1 MEQYKIDE
9 KLTTSLS
16 CSVKQG
22 KYYTKIHKKHI
33 ESYGEYGA
41 SNIRDNITNTFRE
54 AINQLNN
61 SNRNN
66 NMLLVGKVQSG
77 KTANLELFT
86 ALAFDNGF
94 NLVVIYGGYDNTLLG
109 QTTNRFKK
117 TFDIPNDTDYSDD
130 TPVVFSSDDSAQLI
144 TVDDEL
150 VEDLLEADKPIF
162 IISMKRPVAMK
173 KVNDL
178 LTRINKSSLKAFII
192 DDEGDQ
198 ASLNTKK
205 NKALDA
211 SATYAE
217 IVRMKDLLEDP
228 LYLSVTATPQ
238 ALIFLDEYSRLRPD
252 SIRLIEPSKGYCGA
266 EAYHL
271 YDSGVIELIGDEDQQ
286 ELSEGVLPE
295 SLKIAIR
302 HYIIASAIM
311 CERKCSKSKSEM
323 IIHSHRNVSN
333 HSNIYRMVDS
343 YVQTFKDQVL
353 YDDLES
359 LEITKQEYDKTYK
372 QLFSPEVQRNY
383 SFDNLWEIICKKII
397 TRVYLILKNS
407 AGQVTQANEGLRKHK
422 IYIGGDLLQ
431 RGVTFPN
438 LVTTYFSRWAKDSGN
453 MDTNL
458 QRARWF
464 GYREKWIDICKIFTS
479 ETIAREFTNL
489 SEIETDLWEQFYSI
503 QSGEMQIDE
512 ILIRADNTKQKPT
525 RKNVAAYNTIAF
537 RSKWIKQRVGIFDKN
552 QIEANNTLVNT
563 LLSTY
568 TFQDTSA
575 GRIDDGITAQYTIID
590 RTALSTLIDHMQA
603 IFDLEPFE
611 RRPLIDLIESSGDIP
626 VILMNDID
634 GSGRK
639 RSFYPNNK
647 IYALQQGAD
656 NKDKDKAVFLGD
668 SHVVI
673 DTNKINIQIHKIIP
687 QKRDAAGNVNVLVD
701 YTQYMFAI
709 YVPKEKKYYVKG

>member
-1 MEQYKIDE
+1 MEQYKMVDASTASQGI
-9 KLTTSLS
+9 TIR
-16 CSVKQG
+16 QG
-22 KYYTKIHKKHI
+22 KYYTKIHDKHV

-41 SNIRDNITNTFRE
+41 ANIRDNITNTFRE
-54 AINQLNN
+54 AMLQLNSTN
-61 SNRNN
+61 ISN

-77 KTANLELFT
+77 KTSNLELFT

-94 NLVVIYGGYDNTLLG
+94 NLVVIYGGYDNTLLS

-117 TFDIPNDTDYSDD
+117 TFDIPNDTNYSSD
-130 TPVVFSSDDSAQLI
+130 TPVVFSSDDSAQLL
-144 TVDDEL
+144 TVDDEII
-150 VEDLLEADKPIF
+150 EDLLDADKPIF
-162 IISMKRPVAMK
+162 LISMKRPVAMK

-178 LTRINKSSLKAFII
+178 LTRIDKSGLKAFII

-205 NKALDA
+205 NKELDA

-217 IVRMKDLLEDP
+217 IVAMKDLLNDP

-252 SIRLIEPSKGYCGA
+252 TIRLIEPGEGYCGVD
-266 EAYHL
+266 AYHL
-271 YDSGVIELIGDEDQQ
+271 YDSGVIELVAEEDQQ
-286 ELSEGVLPE
+286 DLNEGVLTD
-295 SLKIAIR
+295 SLKCAIR
-302 HYIIASAIM
+302 HYVIASAIM
-311 CERKCSKSKSEM
+311 HVRKHPTSEM
-323 IIHSHRNVSN
+323 IIHSHRNVSD
-333 HSNIYRMVDS
+333 HSNIYRMVDA

-353 YDDLES
+353 YEDEEGLAV
-359 LEITKQEYDKTYK
+359 TRKEYQVTYQ
-372 QLFSPEVQRNY
+372 QLFDSEIQSKY
-383 SFDNLWEIICKKII
+383 DFDDLWEIICEKII
-397 TRVYLILKNS
+397 KRVYLILKNS

-431 RGVTFPN
+431 RGVTFPS

-464 GYREKWIDICKIFTS
+464 GYRGKWIDLCKIFTS

-525 RKNVAAYNTIAF
+525 RKNVAAYNAVAF
-537 RSKWIKQRVGIFDKN
+537 RNKWIKQRVGIFDKN
-552 QIEANNTLVNT
+552 QIAINNALVDDM
-563 LLSTY
+563 LSACE
-568 TFQDTSA
+568 FQNTSA
-575 GRIDDGITAQYTIID
+575 GRVDGVTTAQYTIIERD
-590 RTALSTLIDHMQA
+590 NLSKLIDHMQA

-611 RRPLIDLIESSGDIP
+611 RRPLIDLIESSGEIP
-626 VILMNDID
+626 VIMMNDVD
-634 GSGRK
+634 GTGRK

-668 SHVVI
+668 SHVVV
-673 DTNKINIQIHKIIP
+673 DKNQINIQIHKIIP
-687 QKRDAAGNVNVLVD
+687 KKKDSAGNITILTD

>member
-1 MEQYKIDE
+1 MEQYIMDSE
-9 KLTTSLS
+9 NDVNFVT
-16 CSVKQG
+16 VVHG
-22 KYYTKIHKKHI
+22 KYYEKIHKKHI
-33 ESYGEYGA
+33 ASYGNFGA
-41 SNIRDNITNTFRE
+41 ANIRDNITSTFKE
-54 AINQLNN
+54 ALIQLNTPN
-61 SNRNN
+61 KSN

-77 KTANLELFT
+77 KTSNLELFT

-94 NLVVIYGGYDNTLLG
+94 NLVIIYGGYDSTLLN

-130 TPVVFSSDDSAQLI
+130 VPVIFSSDDPQIL
-144 TVDDEL
+144 TVDDEII
-150 VEDLLEADKPIF
+150 EDLLDANKPIF
-162 IISMKRPVAMK
+162 LISMKRPAAMN
-173 KVNDL
+173 KVNNL
-178 LTRINKSSLKAFII
+178 LSRIDKSNLKAFII

-205 NKALDA
+205 NKVLDA
-211 SATYAE
+211 SATYAS
-217 IVRMKDLLEDP
+217 IVSMKNHLNDP

-252 SIRLIEPSKGYCGA
+252 SIRLIEPGKDYCGVD
-266 EAYHL
+266 AYHL
-271 YDSGVIELIGDEDQQ
+271 YDSGTIELINDEDQQ
-286 ELSEGVLPE
+286 DLSDGVLAD
-295 SLKIAIR
+295 SLKNAIR

-311 CERKCSKSKSEM
+311 FKRGIKSSEM

-333 HSNIYRMVDS
+333 HSTIYRMVDVFIQS
-343 YVQTFKDQVL
+343 FKDQV
-353 YDDLES
+353 DLSDTEG
-359 LEITKQEYDKTYK
+359 LEITKNEYALAYSVYFEPT
-372 QLFSPEVQRNY
+372 VQHSY
-383 SFDNLWEIICKKII
+383 DFDTLWDIICSKII
-397 TRVYLILKNS
+397 RRVYLILKNS
-407 AGQVTQANEGLRKHK
+407 AGQVTQTNENLRKYK

-431 RGVTFPN
+431 RGVTFSG
-438 LVTTYFSRWAKDSGN
+438 LVTTYFSRWAKDHGN

-464 GYREKWIDICKIFTS
+464 GYRKKWIDLCKIFTS

-525 RKNVAAYNTIAF
+525 RKNVATYNTISF
-537 RSKWIKQRVGIFDKN
+537 RNKWIKQRVGIFDKN
-552 QIEANNTLVNT
+552 QISINNALVDNLLNNVTLQN
-563 LLSTY
+563 
-568 TFQDTSA
+568 TSA
-575 GRIDDGITAQYTIID
+575 GRIDGGISAQYAIIN
-590 RTALSTLIDHMQA
+590 RKALSTLIDHMQT

-626 VILMNDID
+626 VILMNDVD
-634 GSGRK
+634 GYGRK

-668 SHVVI
+668 SHVIVDI
-673 DTNKINIQIHKIIP
+673 NKINIQIHKIIP
-687 QKRDAAGNVNVLVD
+687 KKKDSSGNVTMLTS

>member
-1 MEQYKIDE
+1 MEQYIINSEDQVE
-9 KLTTSLS
+9 PVTII
-16 CSVKQG
+16 QG
-22 KYYTKIHKKHI
+22 KYYEKIHKKHI
-33 ESYGEYGA
+33 TSYGDFGA
-41 SNIRDNITNTFRE
+41 ANIRDNITSTFRE
-54 AINQLNN
+54 ALIQLNTPAK
-61 SNRNN
+61 SN

-77 KTANLELFT
+77 KTSNLELFT

-94 NLVVIYGGYDNTLLG
+94 NLVIIYGGYDSTLLG

-117 TFDIPNDTDYSDD
+117 TFDIPNDMDYSDD
-130 TPVVFSSDDSAQLI
+130 TPVVFSSSDDSAQLI
-144 TVDDEL
+144 TIDDEII
-150 VEDLLEADKPIF
+150 EDLLDAHKPIF
-162 IISMKRPVAMK
+162 LISMKRPVAMN
-173 KVNDL
+173 KVNNL
-178 LTRINKSSLKAFII
+178 LARIDKSKLKAFII

-211 SATYAE
+211 SATYAS
-217 IVRMKDLLEDP
+217 IVTMKDLLNDP

-252 SIRLIEPSKGYCGA
+252 SIRLIEPGQGYCGVD
-266 EAYHL
+266 AYHL
-271 YDSGVIELIGDEDQQ
+271 YDSGTIELINDEDQQ
-286 ELSEGVLPE
+286 DLSNGVLAD
-295 SLKIAIR
+295 SLKNAIR

-311 CERKCSKSKSEM
+311 FIRGRKSSEM
-323 IIHSHRNVSN
+323 IIHSHRNVSA
-333 HSNIYRMVDS
+333 HSTIYRMVDAFIQS
-343 YVQTFKDQVL
+343 FKAQVEYTDTEGLETTKSEYKLAYSIFFDAKVQCT
-353 YDDLES
+353 YDFDS
-359 LEITKQEYDKTYK
+359 LWD
-372 QLFSPEVQRNY
+372 
-383 SFDNLWEIICKKII
+383 IICNKVIR
-397 TRVYLILKNS
+397 RVYLILKNS
-407 AGQVTQANEGLRKHK
+407 AGQVTQASEGLRKYK

-431 RGVTFPN
+431 RGVTFPG
-438 LVTTYFSRWAKDSGN
+438 LVTTYFSRLAKDSGN

-464 GYREKWIDICKIFTS
+464 GYREKWIDLCKIFTS

-512 ILIRADNTKQKPT
+512 ILIHADNTKQKPT
-525 RKNVAAYNTIAF
+525 RKNVATYNTVVF

-552 QIEANNTLVNT
+552 QVSTNNALVDNLLNSVTLQN
-563 LLSTY
+563 
-568 TFQDTSA
+568 TSA
-575 GRIDDGITAQYTIID
+575 GRTDGKTTAQYSIINRKD
-590 RTALSTLIDHMQA
+590 LSTLIDHMQT

-656 NKDKDKAVFLGD
+656 NKDKGKAIFLGD
-668 SHVVI
+668 SHVVV
-673 DTNKINIQIHKIIP
+673 DKDQINIQIHKIIP
-687 QKRDAAGNVNVLVD
+687 KKKDPSGNITILTD

-709 YVPKEKKYYVKG
+709 YVPKGKKYYVKG

>member
-1 MEQYKIDE
+1 MEQYIINSEDQVE
-9 KLTTSLS
+9 PVTII
-16 CSVKQG
+16 QG
-22 KYYTKIHKKHI
+22 KYYEKIHKKHI
-33 ESYGEYGA
+33 TSYGDFGA
-41 SNIRDNITNTFRE
+41 ANIRDNITSTFRE
-54 AINQLNN
+54 ALIQLNTPAK
-61 SNRNN
+61 SN

-77 KTANLELFT
+77 KTSNLELFT

-94 NLVVIYGGYDNTLLG
+94 NLVIIYGGYDSTLLG

-117 TFDIPNDTDYSDD
+117 TFDIPNDMDYSDD
-130 TPVVFSSDDSAQLI
+130 TPVVFSSSDDSAQLI
-144 TVDDEL
+144 TIDDEII
-150 VEDLLEADKPIF
+150 EDLLDTHKPIF
-162 IISMKRPVAMK
+162 LISMKRPVAMN
-173 KVNDL
+173 KVNNL
-178 LTRINKSSLKAFII
+178 LARIDKSKLKAFII

-211 SATYAE
+211 SATYAS
-217 IVRMKDLLEDP
+217 IVTMKDLLNDP

-252 SIRLIEPSKGYCGA
+252 SIRLIEPGQGYCGVD
-266 EAYHL
+266 AYHL
-271 YDSGVIELIGDEDQQ
+271 YDSGTIELINDEDQQ
-286 ELSEGVLPE
+286 DLSNGVLAD
-295 SLKIAIR
+295 SLKNAIR

-311 CERKCSKSKSEM
+311 FIRGRKSSEM
-323 IIHSHRNVSN
+323 IIHSHRNVSA
-333 HSNIYRMVDS
+333 HSTIYRMVDAFIQS
-343 YVQTFKDQVL
+343 FKAQVEYTDTEGLETTKSEYKLAYSIFFDAKVQCT
-353 YDDLES
+353 YDFDS
-359 LEITKQEYDKTYK
+359 LWD
-372 QLFSPEVQRNY
+372 
-383 SFDNLWEIICKKII
+383 IICNKVIR
-397 TRVYLILKNS
+397 RVYLILKNS
-407 AGQVTQANEGLRKHK
+407 AGQVTQASEGLRKYK

-431 RGVTFPN
+431 RGVTFPG

-464 GYREKWIDICKIFTS
+464 GYREKWIDLCKIFTS

-512 ILIRADNTKQKPT
+512 ILIHADNTKQKPT
-525 RKNVAAYNTIAF
+525 RKNVATYNTVVF

-552 QIEANNTLVNT
+552 QVSTNNALVDNLLNSVTLQN
-563 LLSTY
+563 
-568 TFQDTSA
+568 TSA
-575 GRIDDGITAQYTIID
+575 GRTDGKTTAQYSIINRKD
-590 RTALSTLIDHMQA
+590 LSTLIDHMQT

-656 NKDKDKAVFLGD
+656 NKDKGKAIFLGD
-668 SHVVI
+668 SHVVV
-673 DTNKINIQIHKIIP
+673 DKDQINIQIHKIIP
-687 QKRDAAGNVNVLVD
+687 KKKDPSGNITILTD

-709 YVPKEKKYYVKG
+709 YVPKGKKYYVKG

>member
-1 MEQYKIDE
+1 MEQYKIED
-9 KLTTSLS
+9 KITTSS
-16 CSVKQG
+16 IFTVKQG
-22 KYYTKIHKKHI
+22 KYYNKIHNKHI
-33 ESYGEYGA
+33 ESYSEYGA

-54 AINQLNN
+54 AMIQLND
-61 SNRNN
+61 SNRSN

-77 KTANLELFT
+77 KTSNLELFT

-109 QTTNRFKK
+109 QTTARFKK

-130 TPVVFSSDDSAQLI
+130 TPVIFSSDDSVL

-150 VEDLLEADKPIF
+150 IEDLLEADKPIF
-162 IISMKRPVAMK
+162 LISMKRPVAMK

-178 LTRINKSSLKAFII
+178 LTRIDKSGLKAFII

-205 NKALDA
+205 NKALDV

-217 IVRMKDLLEDP
+217 IVRMKKLLDDP

-238 ALIFLDEYSRLRPD
+238 ALIFLDEYSRLCPD
-252 SIRLIEPSKGYCGA
+252 TIRLIEPSRGYCGA
-266 EAYHL
+266 DAYHL
-271 YDSGVIELIGDEDQQ
+271 YDSGAIELIEDEDQ
-286 ELSEGVLPE
+286 EDLNEGFLPE
-295 SLKIAIR
+295 SLKLAIR
-302 HYIIASAIM
+302 HYVIASAIM
-311 CERKCSKSKSEM
+311 QVRKHPKSEM

-343 YVQTFKDQVL
+343 YVQTFKDQIL

-359 LEITKQEYDKTYK
+359 LEITKREYEKTYR
-372 QLFSPEVQRNY
+372 QLFSPEIQVNY
-383 SFDNLWEIICKKII
+383 NFDNLWEIVCKKII

-407 AGQVTQANEGLRKHK
+407 TGQITQANEGLRKYK

-479 ETIAREFTNL
+479 ATIAREFTNL
-489 SEIETDLWEQFYSI
+489 SEIEADLWDQFYAI

-525 RKNVAAYNTIAF
+525 RKNVASYNTVAF
-537 RSKWIKQRVGIFDKN
+537 RNKWIKQRVGLFDIN
-552 QIEANNTLVNT
+552 QIKENNALVDA
-563 LLSTY
+563 LFGTY
-568 TFQDTSA
+568 TFQNTSA
-575 GRIDDGITAQYTIID
+575 GRVDDGVTAQYTIID
-590 RTALSTLIDHMQA
+590 RTALSTLIEHMQA

-611 RRPLIDLIESSGDIP
+611 RRPLVDLIESSGDIP
-626 VILMNDID
+626 VIFMNDID
-634 GSGRK
+634 GLGRK

-656 NKDKDKAVFLGD
+656 NKDKSKAIFLGD
-668 SHVVI
+668 SHVVV
-673 DTNKINIQIHKIIP
+673 DKSKINIQIHKIIP
-687 QKRDAAGNVNVLVD
+687 KKKDASGNVNILTD
-701 YTQYMFAI
+701 CTQYMFAI
-709 YVPKEKKYYVKG
+709 YVPKGKKYYVKGYN

>member
-1 MEQYKIDE
+1 MEKYVMNSE
-9 KLTTSLS
+9 N
-16 CSVKQG
+16 SVDDITIVQG
-22 KYYTKIHKKHI
+22 KYYRKIHEKHI
-33 ESYGEYGA
+33 TSYGEFGA
-41 SNIRDNITNTFRE
+41 TNIRDNIINTFRE
-54 AINQLNN
+54 ALIQLNTKN
-61 SNRNN
+61 KNN

-77 KTANLELFT
+77 KTSNLELFT

-94 NLVVIYGGYDNTLLG
+94 NLVIIYGGYDNTLLN

-117 TFDIPNDTDYSDD
+117 TFDIPGDMDYSDD
-130 TPVVFSSDDSAQLI
+130 VPVVFSSDDSAKLL
-144 TVDDEL
+144 TVDDEII
-150 VEDLLEADKPIF
+150 EDLLEANKPIF
-162 IISMKRPVAMK
+162 LISMKRPAAMN

-178 LTRINKSSLKAFII
+178 LARIDKSNIKAFII

-211 SATYAE
+211 SATYAA
-217 IVRMKDLLEDP
+217 IVSMKRHLNNP

-238 ALIFLDEYSRLRPD
+238 ALIFLDEYSQLRPD
-252 SIRLIEPSKGYCGA
+252 SIRLIEPGKGYCGV

-271 YDSGVIELIGDEDQQ
+271 YDSGTIELIADEDQQ
-286 ELSEGVLPE
+286 DLSEGVLAD
-295 SLKIAIR
+295 SLKNAIR

-311 CERKCSKSKSEM
+311 FKRGRKSSEM
-323 IIHSHRNVSN
+323 IIHSHRNVSD
-333 HSNIYRMVDS
+333 HSIIYRMVDAFI
-343 YVQTFKDQVL
+343 QAFKDQVEFK
-353 YDDLES
+353 DIEGI
-359 LEITKQEYDKTYK
+359 EITKKEYIQAYVT
-372 QLFSPEVQRNY
+372 F
-383 SFDNLWEIICKKII
+383 FDFAIQQMYDFEDLWNIICGKII
-397 TRVYLILKNS
+397 RRIYLILKNS
-407 AGQVTQANEGLRKHK
+407 AGQVTQANESLRKYK

-431 RGVTFPN
+431 RGVTFPG

-464 GYREKWIDICKIFTS
+464 GYREKWIDLCKIFTS

-489 SEIETDLWEQFYSI
+489 SEIETDLWEQFYAI

-512 ILIRADNTKQKPT
+512 ILIRADDTKQRPT
-525 RKNVAAYNTIAF
+525 RKNVAIYNSVTF
-537 RSKWIKQRVGIFDKN
+537 RNKWIKQRVGIFDKN
-552 QIEANNTLVNT
+552 QIAVNNLLVDN
-563 LLSTY
+563 LLNSASL
-568 TFQDTSA
+568 QDTSA
-575 GRIDDGITAQYTIID
+575 GRVDNGITARYSMIS
-590 RTALSTLIDHMQA
+590 RESLSTLIDHMQV

-626 VILMNDID
+626 VILMSDID
-634 GSGRK
+634 GAGRK

-656 NKDKDKAVFLGD
+656 NKDKKKAVFLGD
-668 SHVVI
+668 NHVVI
-673 DTNKINIQIHKIIP
+673 DENKINIQIHKIIP
-687 QKRDAAGNVNVLVD
+687 KKKDFGGNSTVLNE